1 MAIASP
7 NSSASGSTS
16 VSQSGSSSS
25 AGPLA
30 VVTTLFFMWGFLTCL
45 NDILV
50 PHLKPI
56 FDLNYTRVMLI
67 QFAFFGAY
75 FLISIPSAWIIDWI
89 GYQRS
94 MGAGLLTKGGGALL
108 FVPAASVPAY
118 PLFLFALIVLAAG
131 ITCLQVAANPYVT
144 VLGKPE
150 TASSRLNLTQA
161 FNSLGTFL
169 APFFGGLFIL
179 SVAPKAIEEI
189 RALAPDALQVY
200 RLHEAAT
207 VKTPYVGLGIALVV
221 LAVAIGSFKLPK
233 IPQAQHQ
240 IGEKVDDSI
249 WKHPNL
255 IFGAIGIFVYV
266 GAEVSIGSF
275 LVNYFTQP
283 EIGGLTEQLAASFV
297 ALYWGGAMVGRFF
310 GSALLSGAKATY
322 MGLASVGGVLFFL
335 ISSWVANTWADKL
348 VAPVGHFGLVAFLW
362 VIVSILV
369 HARPLF
375 ALVAVVAAI
384 LGIGTIARGGR
395 LAPTT
400 GLLLG
405 ICAVCAAARVAISM
419 LTTGYTAMYSIILVG
434 FFNSIMFPSIFTLGV
449 AELGPLT
456 GDGSG
461 VMIMAIVGG
470 ALIPVAQG
478 AIADRIGIHHAF
490 FLPVI
495 CYLYILFFA
504 LSGSKPN
511 SQRYAKA

>member
-1 MAIASP
+1 MAIAPPSRSTALSP
-7 NSSASGSTS
+7 EASSTTS
-16 VSQSGSSSS
+16 Y

-50 PHLKPI
+50 PHLKSI
-56 FDLNYTRVMLI
+56 FDLGYAQVMLI

-75 FLISIPSAWIIDWI
+75 FIFSIPSAKVVDWI

-94 MGAGLLTKGGGALL
+94 MVAGLLVMGAGAFL
-108 FVPAASVPAY
+108 FVPAAMAPSF
-118 PLFLFALIVLAAG
+118 PLFLMALIVLAAG

-144 VLGKPE
+144 VLGKPQ

-169 APFFGGLFIL
+169 APFFGGLLIL
-179 SVAPKAIEEI
+179 SSAPKAIDEI
-189 RALAPDALQVY
+189 RAMAPSALQAY

-221 LAVAIGSFKLPK
+221 LAAAIGSFKLPK
-233 IPQAQHQ
+233 IPQAAHAV
-240 IGEKVDDSI
+240 GEKVNDSI
-249 WKHPNL
+249 WRHKNL

-283 EIGGLTEQLAASFV
+283 EIGGLTEKAAASFV
-297 ALYWGGAMVGRFF
+297 AFYWGGAMVGRFI
-310 GSALLSGAKATY
+310 GSGLLQK
-322 MGLASVGGVLFFL
+322 M
-335 ISSWVANTWADKL
+335 NTGK
-348 VAPVGHFGLVAFLW
+348 
-362 VIVSILV
+362 
-369 HARPLF
+369 
-375 ALVAVVAAI
+375 
-384 LGIGTIARGGR
+384 
-395 LAPTT
+395 
-400 GLLLG
+400 LLG
-405 ICAVCAAARVAISM
+405 ICAVCAAALVAISM
-419 LTTGYTAMYSIILVG
+419 LTTGHFAMYSIILVG

-470 ALIPVAQG
+470 AILPLAQG

-511 SQRYAKA
+511 SQRHAR

>member
-1 MAIASP
+1 MAIAAPNTGTSATASSP
-7 NSSASGSTS
+7 G
-16 VSQSGSSSS
+16 QSYGV
-25 AGPLA
+25 PLA
-30 VVTTLFFMWGFLTCL
+30 TVTTLFFMWGFLTCL

-50 PHLKPI
+50 PHLKSI

-75 FLISIPSAWIIDWI
+75 FIFSIPSAKIIDWI

-94 MGAGLLTKGGGALL
+94 MVLGLLTMGVGAFL
-108 FVPAASVPAY
+108 FVPAASAPSY
-118 PLFLFALIVLAAG
+118 PLFLGALIVLAAG

-179 SVAPKAIEEI
+179 TAAPDMNAI
-189 RALAPDALQVY
+189 RALPPDALQAF

-221 LAVAIGSFKLPK
+221 LAIAIGIFKLPK
-233 IPQAQHQ
+233 IEHAQHKV
-240 IGEKVDDSI
+240 GEKVSDSI

-275 LVNYFTQP
+275 LVNYFGQP
-283 EIGGLTEQLAASFV
+283 EIGGLTEKVAASFV
-297 ALYWGGAMVGRFF
+297 AFYWGGAMIGRFI
-310 GSALLSGAKATY
+310 GSALLQK
-322 MGLASVGGVLFFL
+322 V
-335 ISSWVANTWADKL
+335 K
-348 VAPVGHFGLVAFLW
+348 
-362 VIVSILV
+362 
-369 HARPLF
+369 
-375 ALVAVVAAI
+375 
-384 LGIGTIARGGR
+384 
-395 LAPTT
+395 T
-400 GLLLG
+400 GSLLG
-405 ICAVCAAARVAISM
+405 ICAVCAASLVALSM
-419 LTTGYTAMYSIILVG
+419 LTSGHFAMYSIILVG

-470 ALIPVAQG
+470 AILPVAQG
-478 AIADRIGIHHAF
+478 WIADHIGIHHAF

-495 CYLYILFFA
+495 CYVYILFFA
-504 LSGSKPN
+504 LNGSKPN
-511 SQRYAKA
+511 SERYARAQA